1 MSPASRGGGHR
12 LLRTALIGCLVLMA
26 GAIVLVVGMLV
37 PGAFIGPGTES
48 FRGEG
53 R

>member
-1 MSPASRGGGHR
+1 M
-12 LLRTALIGCLVLMA
+12 LRTALIGCPVSMA
-26 GAIVLVVGMLV
+26 GAIALVVGMRV
-37 PGAFIGPGTES
+37 PGAFIEPGTES